1 MIKKAICPNCGA
13 EGTVGRYC
21 EFCGTKIVEVQKHK
35 ENASTAKKVILDF
48 KISKEEAIE
57 KFLKNFIIT
66 NAIPHDIFCKLQ
78 INDVSP
84 MYIPL
89 YSYVGT
95 FNANWSCL
103 KIEKEEYK
111 EGDKTKTREK
121 KYPMN
126 GVAGGNFSFILPNCD
141 TASLPSSVSSLLHS
155 IKTNDSLYEQAE
167 LKTFD
172 ENSCIVSENGESSA
186 TVWRKNNCGDELIS
200 EIHNAIHEQVSFDYE
215 DLTYSYTTN
224 GGEGKAFFM
233 SLWIITYTYNGQV
246 YDFAI
251 EGTGESNGSNHPVY
265 EEEKEEIDKYDT
277 IIKNSRVGLLGV
289 LAIFIT
295 VFSIGIL
302 VAMGYSIPGSQ
313 AYLDGKS
320 NGLFITLFTDAVF
333 GLDICLIHKIGNLLI
348 KKQNAENAKNELI
361 KKAMLI
367 KCTNLS
373 EELKIKDFGLDK
385 NIHKQ
390 LSDFIPSLKEAI
402 EGVKYDEKAGGW
414 VKYAISIL
422 IIIAGI
428 LNIVIFG
435 YYSHRP
441 NAQKS
446 QTDLMIKSD
455 TDPIDQ
461 YISQQIS
468 PTSSTDKLSEET
480 IDNTPNESS
489 MENTT
494 IASTD
499 NDNEQIEEEEVGFK
513 SNVDVMDY
521 VVGNSYSYNG
531 ITLRITDEAVYAN
544 NNKISTSKPVF
555 RKISLNKGIITAR
568 PSISI
573 TVIRDDNRL
582 VDNNNG
588 DTYYY

>member
-21 EFCGTKIVEVQKHK
+21 EYCGTKIVEAQKHK
-35 ENASTAKKVILDF
+35 ENPSSLKKDVLDF

-57 KFLKNFIIT
+57 KFLKNFIIQ
-66 NAIPHDIFCKLQ
+66 NAVPHDIFNKLQ
-78 INDVSP
+78 INDVLP

-89 YSYVGT
+89 YSYIGT
-95 FNANWSCL
+95 FDANWSCL
-103 KIEKEEYK
+103 KIEEEQYK
-111 EGDKTKTREK
+111 EGNETKTREK

-141 TASLPSSVSSLLHS
+141 TTTLPPSLLLLLDS
-155 IKTNDSLYEQAE
+155 IKINDTLYEQTE
-167 LKTFD
+167 EKTID
-172 ENSCIVSENGESSA
+172 EDANCVSENGESPA
-186 TVWRKNNCGDELIS
+186 TVWRKNNCEE
-200 EIHNAIHEQVSFDYE
+200 EIDDIIENAVYEQVSFNHE
-215 DLTYSYTTN
+215 DLTWSSTKN

-233 SLWIITYTYNGQV
+233 SLWVITYTYNGKV

-251 EGTGESNGSNHPVY
+251 EGTGESNGSNHPVD
-265 EEEKEEIDKYDT
+265 EEEKKEIDKYDT
-277 IIKNSRVGLLGV
+277 IIKNSRVDLLG
-289 LAIFIT
+289 IFAMFFT
-295 VFSIGIL
+295 VFSIAIL
-302 VAMGYSIPGSQ
+302 VAMAYSIPGSE
-313 AYLDGKS
+313 AYLDGRF

-333 GLDICLIHKIGNLLI
+333 GLDICLIHKIGNLL
-348 KKQNAENAKNELI
+348 KKRRNAENAKNELI
-361 KKAMLI
+361 KNAMSI

-373 EELKIKDFGLDK
+373 EELKVKNFGLGT
-385 NIHKQ
+385 NIHKK
-390 LSDFIPSLKEAI
+390 LSDFIPSLKEAT
-402 EGVKYDEKAGGW
+402 ESVKYDKKAGGW
-414 VKYAISIL
+414 IKYAIPVL
-422 IIIAGI
+422 MIIAGI

-435 YYSHRP
+435 YYSHP
-441 NAQKS
+441 NVQKS

-499 NDNEQIEEEEVGFK
+499 NDNVQIEEEEVGFK
-513 SNVDVMDY
+513 SNVDVMDF
-521 VVGNSYSYNG
+521 VVGNSYSHDG
-531 ITLRITDEAVYAN
+531 ITLRITNEAVYAN
-544 NNKISTSKPVF
+544 DNKISTSKPVF
-555 RKISLNKGIITAR
+555 RKISSNKGMITAR

-573 TVIRDDNRL
+573 TVVRDDNRL
-582 VDNNNG
+582 IDNSNG
-588 DTYYY
+588 DTYH